1 MKVSCILNFNG
12 DIHVGGVNLGN
23 VVNFNPSHDAARER
37 YKRDD
42 FSDSEVTETDFEDI
56 DEEDKGNKK
65 KASGITKLFLPH
77 KRNIPKELK
86 GEKAQQIL
94 KSLYEYGILDE
105 NFQPVNLSGYQ
116 KRV

>member
-37 YKRDD
+37 YKGDD

-65 KASGITKLFLPH
+65 KASGINVIFL
-77 KRNIPKELK
+77 KN
-86 GEKAQQIL
+86 
-94 KSLYEYGILDE
+94 
-105 NFQPVNLSGYQ
+105 
-116 KRV
+116 

>member
-37 YKRDD
+37 YKGDD
-42 FSDSEVTETDFEDI
+42 FSDSDVTEADFEDD

-105 NFQPVNLSGYQ
+105 KNA
-116 KRV
+116 